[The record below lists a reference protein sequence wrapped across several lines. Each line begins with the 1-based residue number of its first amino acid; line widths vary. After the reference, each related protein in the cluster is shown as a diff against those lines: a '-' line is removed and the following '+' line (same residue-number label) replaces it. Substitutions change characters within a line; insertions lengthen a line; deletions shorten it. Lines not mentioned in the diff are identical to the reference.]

1 MVKRTAPTLLALTGL
16 VLLLVGP
23 SQAAPGD
30 LDPGFGKGGKV
41 TTEGGAAF
49 GVALQPDGKI
59 VAAGPR
65 ETDRDVLVFSVA
77 RYRRNGTLD
86 PSFSSDG
93 RQTTSIGETSPA
105 QDVAVDADGRILVVG
120 ATTASP
126 SSPSRFALV
135 RYLPDGSLDPAFGA
149 DGVVVTGFEPQS
161 AEAFAISVQPDGK
174 IVVAGSVRAPRSADY
189 AFALARYQAD
199 GSLDTS
205 FGTQGRVITSFGI
218 DSSIAKAVGQGPN
231 GTIVLA
237 GYRLR
242 FTENEALEGLGFAL
256 ARYTSEGEL
265 DDTFGL
271 DGKVTTTFGGGGA
284 ASSLAIQADGQVV
297 AAGTTSLEAGSN
309 RNFALAR
316 YDVDGALDPDFGVG
330 GIVTTD
336 FDSGDDVASGVVM
349 TPDGKIVAAGTA
361 QKDHPTFA
369 LARYLPDGNLDP
381 TFGKGGRVRTVFGDE
396 GIDQAL
402 SIAAQPDGKIVAAGI
417 SVDENA
423 ARFALARYLDRQPL
437 CIVPGVRRRPLA
449 KARRAIRR
457 AHCSV
462 GRIRHKVSSKV
473 RKGRVIAQHPRRG
486 AHRVAGAKVKL
497 VVSKGKRQR
506 R

>member
-1 MVKRTAPTLLALTGL
+1 LVKRTAPTLLALTGL

-199 GSLDTS
+199 APSTRAS
-205 FGTQGRVITSFGI
+205 
-218 DSSIAKAVGQGPN
+218 
-231 GTIVLA
+231 
-237 GYRLR
+237 
-242 FTENEALEGLGFAL
+242 
-256 ARYTSEGEL
+256 ARR
-265 DDTFGL
+265 D
-271 DGKVTTTFGGGGA
+271 
-284 ASSLAIQADGQVV
+284 ASSPP
-297 AAGTTSLEAGSN
+297 SE
-309 RNFALAR
+309 
-316 YDVDGALDPDFGVG
+316 
-330 GIVTTD
+330 
-336 FDSGDDVASGVVM
+336 
-349 TPDGKIVAAGTA
+349 
-361 QKDHPTFA
+361 
-369 LARYLPDGNLDP
+369 
-381 TFGKGGRVRTVFGDE
+381 
-396 GIDQAL
+396 
-402 SIAAQPDGKIVAAGI
+402 
-417 SVDENA
+417 
-423 ARFALARYLDRQPL
+423 
-437 CIVPGVRRRPLA
+437 
-449 KARRAIRR
+449 
-457 AHCSV
+457 
-462 GRIRHKVSSKV
+462 
-473 RKGRVIAQHPRRG
+473 
-486 AHRVAGAKVKL
+486 
-497 VVSKGKRQR
+497 
-506 R
+506 